1 LGHPVPFYYNV
12 TKCIYSATIDSIYYL
27 VKTLAYE
34 PVIVRGVE
42 IYAKTAGPAD
52 LKVILIFYSL
62 FI

>member
-1 LGHPVPFYYNV
+1 
-12 TKCIYSATIDSIYYL
+12 L